1 MASKPLPALGL
12 VVGLIA
18 GYGAIVGAS
27 YATTRLLQR
36 IMVFRTDPSHTL
48 PWLAALLAIGLVLGL
63 LMMIPAI
70 GSGVTTGAGLFMT
83 AVGVAVLLLPARTAF
98 DFSRLFE
105 VPGSQ
110 LRGSY
115 LLFDGSLVLF
125 GVVLLLVGMRRWAV
139 DAKLWKSR
147 PGQLQDNR
155 GYQPSFPQQQPQQ
168 WGGYPGQPQQP
179 PLPGQQPYHPGQQ
192 QPPYPG
198 QQPPR

>member
-36 IMVFRTDPSHTL
+36 VVMLRADAADTL
-48 PWLAALLAIGLVLGL
+48 PWLAALLAIAAVLSL

-83 AVGVAVLLLPARTAF
+83 AVGLAVLLLPARTAF

-105 VPGSQ
+105 VPGSRV
-110 LRGSY
+110 RGSY

-139 DAKLWKSR
+139 DAKLWR
-147 PGQLQDNR
+147 ALQNNG
-155 GYQPSFPQQQPQQ
+155 GYPQPQQ
-168 WGGYPGQPQQP
+168 WGGYPGQQPLP

-192 QPPYPG
+192 PPPYQG